1 MRKIDILVA
10 AASDL
15 PKESG
20 IAEHLICTLAAEFDI
35 PVNICFADR
44 PREPIEDAG
53 GERNDPV
60 DESAAATRPIFR
72 DRSALE
78 REELPE
84 WDQAH
89 YDLVICLLW
98 SRFPSVFVQKRLTP
112 SGGMASSAT
121 TYEIDSILGQF
132 RRVSEVRRF
141 RLYRNRATPDFPLEP
156 KEVREEMCREWDAVQ
171 DFFGRWEKDN
181 EIQRREC
188 CQEFRDLDEFA
199 NLFRDHFR
207 IFLVEELERRT
218 GLKNGPLQ
226 SRFRGLNPFR
236 GLNFFDFEDAAF
248 YYGRT
253 GAIEDVLDAVKT
265 QATAKK
271 SFVLVLGPPGSG
283 KSSLLRAGVVPLL
296 VRGGTPVGNGPW
308 SHVITRPGVGD
319 PIDTLAA
326 ALEAKFA
333 AQDGAIPDESLTL
346 TSQLRQEPENA
357 ASRLAQILGKTQTR
371 LALVVDQLEELF
383 VGISPVLQRK
393 YITALCAL
401 ARREGIYVIAAL
413 RSEFYP
419 QYQCF
424 PELLKLT
431 SAGGR
436 YELQRPIAGEIA
448 NMIRLPAEAAG
459 LRFEQ
464 DAKTGRRLEDELLKA
479 ATSCSDELPLLEH
492 VLSLLYN
499 RQLRRKD
506 GLLRWS
512 DYFELGEF
520 KNALAQHAESVFS
533 TLNRNEQ
540 DAFKSVTRQLLV
552 QGPGKE
558 PVLIRRPVPY
568 HDIVSSPKLNPRQ
581 SAAAR
586 DLIDRL
592 TTEGLLS
599 ANPDSKHS
607 RLISLSQDAL
617 LTNWP
622 RLSRLVSEERH
633 FFAMRERLDESV
645 KLWLSRGRKSDHLLY
660 DRIALAEGETL
671 LREFGSALSQNQI
684 DYVQKS
690 VAKQK
695 REGRARKYLGPAAF
709 IGFVVLALVLAAERL
724 KLANQ
729 GNQTGDVKS
738 AQPDKSFANKDTT
751 ALEAQLKE
759 AEAKVASGQLNAELA
774 ERQRAALQT
783 ELKTAE
789 DKLNQ
794 LQAPELTD
802 NEAKAVQ
809 TKLKEAEEKLAQAR
823 ANSDETYGQ
832 LSAVQVKLKQEQ
844 DKAQQAQANADSLTN
859 ERDGLKNQLEQAEAK
874 ALAAQQNADLASS
887 QRSALETQLQDAEE
901 KLKQA
906 QANSGN
912 ATGQL
917 SVLQAQLKQEQ
928 DKQHIVQA
936 NADSL
941 AAERNALQN
950 QLKEAEA
957 KALAAQQNADLVSSQ
972 RSALETQ
979 LKDAEAKLK
988 QGQTNSGGAAS
999 EFSAVRAQLRDEQDK
1014 ELKAYANINS
1024 LTSERDALQNQLEQ
1038 AEARALLA
1046 QQNSE
1051 LVNAQRGELETQLKE
1066 TEKKL
1071 VQAQANSGDS
1081 ASQLSALQVQL
1092 KQEQDKGQKAQAN
1105 ADSLTAERTALQNQL
1120 KQAEAKV
1127 LLAQQNADVASGQRS
1142 SLETQ
1147 LKEAEEKLK
1156 QSQVNSGSAA
1166 SQLSALQAQLK
1177 QEQEKEQK
1185 AQANADSLTNERNAL
1200 QSQVKQAE
1208 SKALLAQRNADLAG
1222 SQRSALEAQLRD
1234 AQEKLKQ
1241 STPSSEDTA
1250 GQVRALQARLY
1261 APRPASPTPLPS
1273 VNAAGTAILPESQA
1287 GQNSDA
1293 SGNEESLKEFVLGY
1307 LRTVASN
1314 DTSSQRRYFA
1324 DQVSFYGRG
1333 VLDASSVEASTE
1345 EYHREWPT
1353 REWTPRGEATIG
1365 WRSRHRDRFAVY
1377 QPFRWAVS
1385 DGSRHAQGNA
1395 TLYLLIQRDPQGE
1408 FRILNVHQLD
1418 R

>member
-1 MRKIDILVA
+1 MRTIDILVA

-15 PKESG
+15 QKESA

-35 PVNICFADR
+35 PINISFTDR
-44 PREPIEDAG
+44 PREPIEVGG

-60 DESAAATRPIFR
+60 DKSTAVTRPIFR
-72 DRSALE
+72 ERSALE
-78 REELPE
+78 REELPQ
-84 WDQAH
+84 WDQAQ

-98 SRFPSVFVQKRLTP
+98 SRFPSVLVEKCLTP
-112 SGGMASSAT
+112 NGGMAWSAT
-121 TYEIDSILGQF
+121 TYEIGSILGQL

-141 RLYRNRATPDFPLEP
+141 RLYRNRATPDFSLEP
-156 KEVREEMCREWDAVQ
+156 KEVKEERCREWDAVQ

-181 EIQRREC
+181 EILLREC

-207 IFLVEELERRT
+207 SFLVEELERRT
-218 GLKNGPLQ
+218 GLKNGPPQ

-253 GAIEDVLDAVKT
+253 RAIEDVLDAVKT

-283 KSSLLRAGVVPLL
+283 KSSLLRAGVLPLL

-319 PIDTLAA
+319 PIDTLAT

-333 AQDGAIPDESLTL
+333 AQDGAIPDESLAL
-346 TSQLRQEPENA
+346 TSQLRQEPENT
-357 ASRLAQILGKTQTR
+357 ASRLAQILGKTRTR

-424 PELLKLT
+424 PELLKLI

-464 DAKTGRRLEDELLKA
+464 DAKTGRGLEDELLKA
-479 ATSCSDELPLLEH
+479 ATSSSDELPLLGH

-540 DAFKSVTRQLLV
+540 YAFKSVTRQLLV

-622 RLSRLVSEERH
+622 RLSQLVSEERH

-671 LREFGSALSQNQI
+671 LRDFGSALSQNQI
-684 DYVQKS
+684 DYIQKS

-695 REGRARKYLGPAAF
+695 REGRARKYLAPAAI
-709 IGFVVLALVLAAERL
+709 IGFVVLALVVAAEL
-724 KLANQ
+724 FNYAKQ
-729 GNQTGDVKS
+729 GNRTGDANS

-774 ERQRAALQT
+774 ERQRTALQT

-789 DKLNQ
+789 DKLTQ
-794 LQAPELTD
+794 LQGAELTD
-802 NEAKAVQ
+802 NEAKALQ
-809 TKLKEAEEKLAQAR
+809 TKLKEAEDKLAQVR
-823 ANSDETYGQ
+823 ANSDDADGQ

-844 DKAQQAQANADSLTN
+844 DKAQQAQASADSLT
-859 ERDGLKNQLEQAEAK
+859 
-874 ALAAQQNADLASS
+874 S
-887 QRSALETQLQDAEE
+887 
-901 KLKQA
+901 
-906 QANSGN
+906 
-912 ATGQL
+912 
-917 SVLQAQLKQEQ
+917 
-928 DKQHIVQA
+928 
-936 NADSL
+936 
-941 AAERNALQN
+941 ERNGLQN
-950 QLKEAEA
+950 QLKQAEA

-972 RSALETQ
+972 RGALETQ

-999 EFSAVRAQLRDEQDK
+999 ELSAVQAQLRDEQDK
-1014 ELKAYANINS
+1014 ELKAYAKANS
-1024 LTSERDALQNQLEQ
+1024 LTSERDTLQNQLEQ

-1046 QQNSE
+1046 QQNAD
-1051 LVNAQRGELETQLKE
+1051 LVTSQRGELETQLKE

-1071 VQAQANSGDS
+1071 MQAQANSSDS
-1081 ASQLSALQVQL
+1081 ASQLSALQAQL

-1127 LLAQQNADVASGQRS
+1127 LVAQQNADLASSQRS

-1147 LKEAEEKLK
+1147 LKESEGNLK
-1156 QSQVNSGSAA
+1156 QAQVNSGGAA

-1185 AQANADSLTNERNAL
+1185 AQANADSLTNERNVL
-1200 QSQVKQAE
+1200 QSQLKQAE
-1208 SKALLAQRNADLAG
+1208 TKALLAQRNADLAG

-1234 AQEKLKQ
+1234 AEEKLKQ
-1241 STPSSEDTA
+1241 GKASSDDTA
-1250 GQVRALQARLY
+1250 GQLRALQARLY
-1261 APRPASPTPLPS
+1261 APQPASPTPLPS
-1273 VNAAGTAILPESQA
+1273 VNASGTAIPPESQA
-1287 GQNSDA
+1287 SQNSDA
-1293 SGNEESLKEFVLGY
+1293 PGNEESLKEFVLGY

-1333 VLDASSVEASTE
+1333 VLDAPSVEASTE

-1353 REWTPRGEATIG
+1353 REWRPRGEATIG

-1395 TLYLLIQRDPQGE
+1395 TLYLLIQRDSQGE
-1408 FRILNVHQLD
+1408 FRIVKVHQLD